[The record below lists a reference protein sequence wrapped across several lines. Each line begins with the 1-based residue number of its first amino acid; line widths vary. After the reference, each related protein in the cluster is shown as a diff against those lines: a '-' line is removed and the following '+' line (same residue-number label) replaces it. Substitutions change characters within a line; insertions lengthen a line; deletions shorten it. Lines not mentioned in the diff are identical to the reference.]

1 MIDFDALGAELE
13 RSWALAD
20 RDEERFADIAA
31 DALDGMAK
39 RFDLEPFLDG
49 MLDPGR
55 GGRQQLAPLG
65 AFGQPGF
72 TTFHGE
78 GFVVEVYLW
87 TDSLSAIHN
96 HPFCGA
102 FTVLH
107 GHSVHAEYQTSRS
120 SRAGA
125 RGRLLD
131 VRLANLSR
139 VDMGEVYKFSL
150 RRYPLVHALIHI
162 PVPTVSMVVRTT
174 RTEGYY
180 RYLPP
185 SIALPM
191 EALPEPGSRRVAL
204 LETLIRIGHPSAL
217 QRVCAALRTADFETA
232 LHLLSITWPAADAE
246 ARTALWEANATLHGD
261 RRDAIEGALRR
272 AQRLEEASAI
282 RHGLRDPDH
291 RLCATVLAYAE
302 SRTHVCRALGDDAGA
317 LLHAF
322 IDDAGLF
329 APGEAPS
336 ATIAHALVEG
346 RDDETILEKLSAEY
360 GRDAIVSQRD
370 AVLTYARDSIFSVL
384 RA

>member
-31 DALDGMAK
+31 DALDGMAE
-39 RFDLEPFLDG
+39 RFELEAFLDV

-72 TTFHGE
+72 TAFHGE

-107 GHSVHAEYQTSRS
+107 GHSVHAVYQTSRF

-139 VDMGEVYKFSL
+139 VDTGEVHKFSL
-150 RRYPLVHALIHI
+150 RRYPLIHALIHV
-162 PVPTVSMVVRTT
+162 PVPSVSMVVRTA

-185 SIALPM
+185 SVALPM
-191 EALPEPGSRRVAL
+191 EPMSEPGSRRVAL
-204 LETLIRIGHPSAL
+204 LETLVRIDHPSAL
-217 QRVCAALRTADFETA
+217 ERVCDALRSADFETA
-232 LHLLSITWPAADAE
+232 MHLMSITWPAADAE
-246 ARTALWEANATLHGD
+246 ARAALWDANAQLHGD
-261 RRDAIEGALRR
+261 RRDAIEGTLRR
-272 AQRLEEASAI
+272 SRRLEEASAI

-302 SRTHVCRALGDDAGA
+302 SRNHVRRALGDDAGT

-329 APGEAPS
+329 APDEAAS

-346 RDDETILEKLSAEY
+346 RDDETILEKLTAEY
-360 GRDAIVSQRD
+360 GEDAILGQRE
-370 AVLTYARDSIFSVL
+370 AVLTYARESIFSVL
-384 RA
+384 RD